1 LLRAGRNADREDM
14 GPAAEISTLD
24 VLVSLKNDKNSLKRV
39 KRAFLGLKYDYSR
52 LICCLSSY

>member
-1 LLRAGRNADREDM
+1 
-14 GPAAEISTLD
+14 
-24 VLVSLKNDKNSLKRV
+24 LKNDKNSLKRV